1 MKTELVN
8 LDLSANSFTA
18 NGHKYLVHGT
28 LSLGR
33 YKEYEK
39 LQAQISWGV
48 DFEKQYKDLRRA
60 WELLNQMKPAEAAVW
75 INNMM
80 SGVARVIEN
89 REHPAL
95 LLCTL
100 FICREGEDL
109 TTWDETTA
117 NEKIADWKAEGFEME
132 SFFSYAFSLVKG
144 WRETLQDISA
154 STLQGEGERK

>member
-1 MKTELVN
+1 MKTELTTIDPSV
-8 LDLSANSFTA
+8 NSFTA
-18 NGHKYLVHGT
+18 NGNKYLVHGSI
-28 LSLGR
+28 SLGR
-33 YKEYEK
+33 YSVYEK
-39 LQAQISWGV
+39 LQAQIAWGV

-80 SGVARVIEN
+80 EGIARVIEK

-95 LLCTL
+95 LLCTV

-117 NEKIADWKAEGFEME
+117 NEKIADWKKEGIDAD
-132 SFFSYAFSLVKG
+132 SFFAYAFSLVRG
-144 WRETLQDISA
+144 WKENLPGLSQSISKA
-154 STLQGEGERK
+154 EGEPK